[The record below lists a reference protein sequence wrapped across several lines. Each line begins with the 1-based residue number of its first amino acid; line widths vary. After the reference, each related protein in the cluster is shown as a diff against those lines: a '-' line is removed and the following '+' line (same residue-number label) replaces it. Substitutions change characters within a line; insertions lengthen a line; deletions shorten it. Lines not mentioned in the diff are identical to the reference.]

1 MNYTDS
7 LKPFVLI
14 SASRAAWSAEA
25 NADSTRQLASQLLAR
40 DFEIAQVR
48 GSYGGTEEDSFLVL
62 CDPQTEHYRF
72 DMLKQLAKRYGQES
86 ILVVDAERSALLRF
100 MDERVSAEPLP
111 GKFQAVDSVT
121 AHKLHGWTR
130 REGQYYA
137 VL

>member
-1 MNYTDS
+1 MNYTEP
-7 LKPFVLI
+7 LKPFVII

-40 DFEIAQVR
+40 DFKITQVR
-48 GSYGGTEEDSFLVL
+48 GSYGGIEEDSFLVL
-62 CDPQTEHYRF
+62 CDPVTQDYEF
-72 DMLKQLAKRYGQES
+72 GMLTQLAERYGQES
-86 ILVVDAERSALLRF
+86 LLLGDAFRNASLWYEADGRTVA
-100 MDERVSAEPLP
+100 LP

-121 AHKLHGWTR
+121 AHKLGNWTR

>member
-1 MNYTDS
+1 MNYTDP

-48 GSYGGTEEDSFLVL
+48 GSYGGIEEDSFLVL
-62 CDPQTEHYRF
+62 CDPVTQDYEF
-72 DMLKQLAKRYGQES
+72 GMLTQLAERYGQES
-86 ILVVDAERSALLRF
+86 ILLVDAFRSASLWYEADGRT
-100 MDERVSAEPLP
+100 VALP
-111 GKFQAVDSVT
+111 GKFRAVDSVT